1 MEVCNIDESR
11 HEHFKIKI
19 CVSGTAD
26 MNFLPPEVHEIG
38 ENLGKEIVKQG
49 GIVTSGATTGFP
61 FWAAK
66 GAKEAGGMSIGLSP
80 ARNEREHVDGYKLP
94 IDFMDTIIYTGFGYP
109 GRDLFL
115 TRASDAVITGPGRIG
130 TFHEFTIAY
139 EDQKPIGILES
150 DLWETDKI
158 IHTIMANS
166 HRDGAN
172 VIFDKDPV
180 RLVTRVMEMVK
191 QKKVNDTYCMNPY

>member
-1 MEVCNIDESR
+1 MDVCNIDDKR

-19 CVSGTAD
+19 CVSGAAD

-38 ENLGKEIVKQG
+38 KTLGKEIVKQG

-61 FWAAK
+61 LWAAM

-115 TRASDAVITGPGRIG
+115 TRASDAVIVGPGRVG

-150 DLWETDKI
+150 DLWQTDKI
-158 IHTIMANS
+158 IHTILENS
-166 HRDGAN
+166 HRDGSN
-172 VIFDKDPV
+172 IIFDKDPA
-180 RLVTRVMEMVK
+180 RLVARIIEMVK
-191 QKKVNDTYCMNPY
+191 QKKVNDTYCSTPY

>member
-1 MEVCNIDESR
+1 MDVCNIDDKR

-26 MNFLPPEVHEIG
+26 MNFLPPEVHEMG
-38 ENLGKEIVKQG
+38 KELGKEIVKQG

-61 FWAAK
+61 LWAAM

-80 ARNEREHVDGYKLP
+80 ARNEKEHVEGYKLP

-150 DLWETDKI
+150 DLWQTDKI
-158 IHTIMANS
+158 IHTILENS
-166 HRDGAN
+166 HRDISN
-172 VIFDKDPV
+172 IIFDKDPA
-180 RLVTRVMEMVK
+180 RLVARIMEMVK
-191 QKKVNDTYCMNPY
+191 QKKINDTYCSTPY